1 MTARDHATTAPK
13 VLPRPRPLGRGR
25 GPFADGTMHRPRGI
39 GRHVSFTSSVRRGR
53 RHAPLHRA
61 RIVRSGAAARGE
73 RGQALVEFSLVVVPF
88 LFIVLAIIQF
98 AFVFQAWITLN
109 SAVRDASREVS
120 LYVYDTN
127 STQSAND
134 LVRNNQLKTLL
145 LARFNG
151 LKSSS
156 PQFTTGTTWTTAT
169 SGTTITATNGDLT
182 IVYELPTTTE
192 DNDPR
197 QGWRMTVRA
206 TYHQDLVVPII
217 STLIPKDA
225 GGRLRVPAE
234 VSVVIN

>member
-1 MTARDHATTAPK
+1 M
-13 VLPRPRPLGRGR
+13 
-25 GPFADGTMHRPRGI
+25 
-39 GRHVSFTSSVRRGR
+39 
-53 RHAPLHRA
+53 
-61 RIVRSGAAARGE
+61 
-73 RGQALVEFSLVVVPF
+73 VPF
-88 LFIVLAIIQF
+88 LFLILAIVQF

-109 SAVRDASREVS
+109 SAVRDAGREVS

-127 STQSAND
+127 STQAAND
-134 LVRNNQLKTLL
+134 LIRNNQLKSLL

-151 LKSSS
+151 LTSAA

-206 TYHQDLVVPII
+206 TYHQELVVPIV
-217 STLIPKDA
+217 SNLIPKDA
-225 GGRLRVPAE
+225 GGRLRIPAE

>member
-1 MTARDHATTAPK
+1 MTQSN
-13 VLPRPRPLGRGR
+13 
-25 GPFADGTMHRPRGI
+25 
-39 GRHVSFTSSVRRGR
+39 VSAG
-53 RHAPLHRA
+53 
-61 RIVRSGAAARGE
+61 GE

-88 LFIVLAIIQF
+88 LFIILAIIQF

-120 LYVYDTN
+120 LYVYDTD

-134 LVRNNQLKTLL
+134 LVRNNQLRTQL

-151 LKSSS
+151 LTAAA

-182 IVYELPTTTE
+182 LVYELPTTTE

-206 TYHQDLVVPII
+206 TYHQDLLLPLI
-217 STLIPKDA
+217 SNLLPTDTN
-225 GGRLRVPAE
+225 GRLTLGGAVTM
-234 VSVVIN
+234 VIN

>member
-1 MTARDHATTAPK
+1 
-13 VLPRPRPLGRGR
+13 
-25 GPFADGTMHRPRGI
+25 MHRPPGTW
-39 GRHVSFTSSVRRGR
+39 RHVIFTSSVPSGR
-53 RHAPLHRA
+53 RHAPLGRDRIA
-61 RIVRSGAAARGE
+61 RSTTTATDE
-73 RGQALVEFSLVVVPF
+73 RGQALVEFSLVVIPF
-88 LFIVLAIIQF
+88 LFLVLAIIQF
-98 AFVFQAWITLN
+98 AFVFQVWITLN
-109 SAVRDASREVS
+109 SAVRDAGREVS

-127 STQSAND
+127 SSQSAND

-151 LKSSS
+151 LTSAS

-169 SGTTITATNGDLT
+169 VGTTITATNGDLT

-217 STLIPKDA
+217 SNLIPKDA
-225 GGRLRVPAE
+225 GGRLRIPAE

>member
-1 MTARDHATTAPK
+1 VNR
-13 VLPRPRPLGRGR
+13 
-25 GPFADGTMHRPRGI
+25 
-39 GRHVSFTSSVRRGR
+39 TSSILPGSGR
-53 RHAPLHRA
+53 RAWRRA
-61 RIVRSGAAARGE
+61 RIERSGTSGAGE

-120 LYVYDTN
+120 LYVYDADN
-127 STQSAND
+127 SQATND
-134 LVRNNQLKTLL
+134 LVRNNQLKTQL

-151 LKSSS
+151 LTAAS
-156 PQFTTGTTWTTAT
+156 PQFTTGSTWTTAT
-169 SGTTITATNGDLT
+169 SGTTITATNGDLR

-217 STLIPKDA
+217 SSLLPKDG
-225 GGRLRVPAE
+225 GGRLQVPAE

>member
-1 MTARDHATTAPK
+1 
-13 VLPRPRPLGRGR
+13 
-25 GPFADGTMHRPRGI
+25 MHRQPGSW
-39 GRHVSFTSSVRRGR
+39 RHVILTSSVVRGR
-53 RHAPLHRA
+53 RQGALRGTRSA
-61 RIVRSGAAARGE
+61 RSTTTARRE

-88 LFIVLAIIQF
+88 LFLVLAIIQF

-127 STQSAND
+127 ITQPAND
-134 LVRNNQLKTLL
+134 LVRNNQLKTQL

-151 LKSSS
+151 LTSTS
-156 PQFTTGTTWTTAT
+156 PQFSTGTAWTTAT

-206 TYHQDLVVPII
+206 TYHQDLVVPLI
-217 STLIPKDA
+217 SAFIPKDA
-225 GGRLRVPAE
+225 GGRLQVPAE
-234 VSVVIN
+234 VSVVLN

>member
-1 MTARDHATTAPK
+1 MHG
-13 VLPRPRPLGRGR
+13 PLWNW
-25 GPFADGTMHRPRGI
+25 
-39 GRHVSFTSSVRRGR
+39 RHVILTSSVVSARPHPGPR
-53 RHAPLHRA
+53 RA
-61 RIVRSGAAARGE
+61 RTTGSTATTRGE

-88 LFIVLAIIQF
+88 LFLVLAIVQF
-98 AFVFQAWITLN
+98 AFVFQAWMTLN

-127 STQSAND
+127 TTQSAND

-151 LKSSS
+151 LRAGS
-156 PQFTTGTTWTTAT
+156 PQFATGSTWTTAT
-169 SGTTITATNGDLT
+169 AGTTITATNGDLT

-217 STLIPKDA
+217 STFIPKDA
-225 GGRLRVPAE
+225 GGRLQIPAE

>member
-1 MTARDHATTAPK
+1 MQGRGVIGRSATT
-13 VLPRPRPLGRGR
+13 
-25 GPFADGTMHRPRGI
+25 
-39 GRHVSFTSSVRRGR
+39 
-53 RHAPLHRA
+53 
-61 RIVRSGAAARGE
+61 ARGE

-88 LFIVLAIIQF
+88 LFLILAIVQF

-109 SAVRDASREVS
+109 SAVRDASREAS
-120 LYVYDTN
+120 LYVFDSN
-127 STQSAND
+127 STQPAND
-134 LVRNNQLKTLL
+134 LARNNQLKTQL

-151 LKSSS
+151 LTSAS
-156 PQFTTGTTWTTAT
+156 PQFATGSTWTTAT
-169 SGTTITATNGDLT
+169 VGTTITATNGDLT

-217 STLIPKDA
+217 SSLIPKDA
-225 GGRLRVPAE
+225 GGRLQVPAE

>member
-1 MTARDHATTAPK
+1 MSGFGPGRSVEQASRGRA
-13 VLPRPRPLGRGR
+13 RPR
-25 GPFADGTMHRPRGI
+25 A
-39 GRHVSFTSSVRRGR
+39 
-53 RHAPLHRA
+53 
-61 RIVRSGAAARGE
+61 GE

-88 LFIVLAIIQF
+88 LFLVLAIIQF

-109 SAVRDASREVS
+109 SAVRDASREAS

-127 STQSAND
+127 STQAAND
-134 LVRNNQLKTLL
+134 LVRNNQLKTQL

-151 LKSSS
+151 LKASS
-156 PQFTTGTTWTTAT
+156 PQLVTGTTWTTAT
-169 SGTTITATNGDLT
+169 VGTTITATNGDLT

-206 TYHQDLVVPII
+206 TYHQELVVPLI

-225 GGRLRVPAE
+225 RRAAAVPAE
-234 VSVVIN
+234 VSMVIN

>member
-1 MTARDHATTAPK
+1 MTQSN
-13 VLPRPRPLGRGR
+13 
-25 GPFADGTMHRPRGI
+25 
-39 GRHVSFTSSVRRGR
+39 VSAG
-53 RHAPLHRA
+53 
-61 RIVRSGAAARGE
+61 GE

-88 LFIVLAIIQF
+88 LFIILAIIQF

-120 LYVYDTN
+120 LYVYDTD

-134 LVRNNQLKTLL
+134 LVRNNQLRTQL

-151 LKSSS
+151 LTAAA

-169 SGTTITATNGDLT
+169 AGTTITATNGDLT
-182 IVYELPTTTE
+182 LVYELPTTTE

-217 STLIPKDA
+217 SNLIPKDA
-225 GGRLRVPAE
+225 GGRLRIPAE
-234 VSVVIN
+234 VSVVLN

>member
-1 MTARDHATTAPK
+1 
-13 VLPRPRPLGRGR
+13 V
-25 GPFADGTMHRPRGI
+25 I
-39 GRHVSFTSSVRRGR
+39 FTSSAVSGFGR
-53 RHAPLHRA
+53 PTKGRAPIGRSHATA
-61 RIVRSGAAARGE
+61 TGE

-127 STQSAND
+127 STPAAND
-134 LVRNNQLKTLL
+134 LVRNNQLRTQLL
-145 LARFNG
+145 GRFNG
-151 LKSSS
+151 LTAAA
-156 PQFTTGTTWTTAT
+156 PQFTSGTTWTTAT
-169 SGTTITATNGDLT
+169 VGTTITATNGDLT

-206 TYHQDLVVPII
+206 TYHQELVVPIV
-217 STLIPKDA
+217 SNLIPKDA
-225 GGRLRVPAE
+225 GGRLQIPAE